1 MKKLSLYIFLGL
13 LWCNVGFADVTEVY
27 CLIRKADLFRAKIS
41 PEDHSR
47 FAGKEI
53 VFAISF
59 EENSIAD
66 ISEDGEVSVI
76 TGMYGPKDMQEF
88 EKIHNGIRYKHE
100 IKLQGE
106 KENEFVK
113 YNYVNI
119 VKIIN
124 NKPTELLAIVDQS
137 GLSFNSWNFQI
148 ECRDNKFSK
157 KEKLNAKK
165 WSPDSSMD
173 NLKNILKKV
182 KKNFLKKVK
191 IKEKL

>member
-1 MKKLSLYIFLGL
+1 MMKKLSLYVFLL
-13 LWCNVGFADVTEVY
+13 LMFCNVGFADVTEVY

-59 EENSIAD
+59 EEKLIAD
-66 ISEDGEVSVI
+66 VSEDGEVSVI
-76 TGMYGPKDMQEF
+76 TGMYGPKDTQEF
-88 EKIHNGIRYKHE
+88 EKIDNGIRYQHE

-124 NKPTELLAIVDQS
+124 NKPTEFLAKVDQS
-137 GLSFNSWNFQI
+137 GFSFNSWNFQI

-165 WSPDSSMD
+165 WSGADSDSSMD
-173 NLKNILKKV
+173 KLKKYLEESQ
-182 KKNFLKKVK
+182 KKLLEEGQN
-191 IKEKL
+191 